1 MVPEGKGSKLS
12 KYYVNKF
19 LFQVDRDAELLA
31 RYKSEPKALIELWES
46 EYGQWL
52 GASNTVEKTSWLSF
66 TEQERKALEEHDY
79 VVLFEIGA
87 HFFLC
92 LTIFIA
98 IYNDDYMEKY
108 GPLSFQREY
117 AQKLSQWE
125 GRDYP
130 SIQL

>member
-31 RYKSEPKALIELWES
+31 RYKSEPKALIEFWES

>member
-1 MVPEGKGSKLS
+1 MS

-19 LFQVDRDAELLA
+19 LYQVDRDPELLA
-31 RYKSEPKALIELWES
+31 RYKSEPKALIEFWEK

-52 GASNTVEKTSWLSF
+52 GATGNSVEKTSWLEF
-66 TEQERKALEEHDY
+66 TDKERKALENHDY
-79 VVLFEIGA
+79 VTLFEIGA

-92 LTIFIA
+92 LTIYIA

-117 AQKLSQWE
+117 AAKLAHWE
-125 GRDYP
+125 GKDYP
-130 SIQL
+130 SVQI

>member
-1 MVPEGKGSKLS
+1 MS

-19 LFQVDRDAELLA
+19 LYQVDRDPELLA
-31 RYKSEPKALIELWES
+31 RYKSEPKALIDFWEK

-52 GASNTVEKTSWLSF
+52 GTGNRVEKTTWLTF
-66 TEQERKALEEHDY
+66 TDKERKALEDHDY
-79 VVLFEIGA
+79 VSLFEIGA

-92 LTIFIA
+92 LTIYIA

-117 AQKLSQWE
+117 AAKLSHWE
-125 GRDYP
+125 GKDYP
-130 SIQL
+130 TVQI

>member
-1 MVPEGKGSKLS
+1 MS

-19 LFQVDRDAELLA
+19 LFQVDRDPELLA
-31 RYKSEPKALIELWES
+31 RYKADPKGLMEFWET

-52 GASNTVEKTSWLSF
+52 GASNTVEKTTWLSF
-66 TEQERKALEEHDY
+66 TDKERKALEEHDY
-79 VVLFEIGA
+79 VTLFEIGA

-92 LTIFIA
+92 LTIYIA

-117 AQKLSQWE
+117 AKNLAHWE
-125 GRDYP
+125 GKDYP
-130 SIQL
+130 SVQM